1 MKVLITGIEG
11 FAGSH
16 LAELLLGEGWEV
28 FGIKHPE
35 SSFEN
40 IAFLS
45 DSIHV
50 EQMDINQLEQVQNE
64 IQKVEPEAIIHLAA
78 FSRVGLSWQSRTY
91 TYKTNILATANLLEA
106 AAELNAPPR
115 LLMISSA
122 EVYGPLPES
131 RMPIREDCPMNPVN
145 PYAVSKASVEL
156 IMHQFMTENTALNW
170 KIVRPFNHTG
180 PRQTSG
186 FVCSD
191 FAQRVAQIEA
201 GIAEPEIKVG
211 NLNALRDFSD
221 VRDIARSYKL
231 LIESDNR
238 KTYNVCSGRAYS
250 IQGILDMLLRMSKI
264 KITVSVDE
272 KKLRPIDTPVIV
284 GDNTRIKE
292 DLGWEPRIPFEKTL
306 NDLLEYWRE
315 KINRDKV
322 G

>member
-16 LAELLLGEGWEV
+16 LAELLLSEGWEV

-35 SSFEN
+35 STFEN

-45 DSIHV
+45 DSVHIS
-50 EQMDINQLEQVQNE
+50 QIDINQHEQVNSE
-64 IQKVEPEAIIHLAA
+64 MEKILPEAIIHLAA
-78 FSRVGLSWQSRTY
+78 FSRVGLSWKSRTY
-91 TYKTNILATANLLEA
+91 TYRTNILATANLLEA
-106 AAELNAPPR
+106 AAELSPPPR

-131 RMPIREDCPMNPVN
+131 RMPIPEDYPMNPVN

-156 IMHQFMTENTALNW
+156 IMHQFTNENRELNW

-180 PRQTSG
+180 PRQTGG

-221 VRDIARSYKL
+221 VRDIVRSYKL
-231 LIESDNR
+231 LIESDSR
-238 KTYNVCSGRAYS
+238 KTYNVCSGKAYS
-250 IQGILDMLLRMSKI
+250 IQDILDMLREMSKI
-264 KITVSVDE
+264 KIAVSVDE

-284 GDNTRIKE
+284 GDNTRIKK